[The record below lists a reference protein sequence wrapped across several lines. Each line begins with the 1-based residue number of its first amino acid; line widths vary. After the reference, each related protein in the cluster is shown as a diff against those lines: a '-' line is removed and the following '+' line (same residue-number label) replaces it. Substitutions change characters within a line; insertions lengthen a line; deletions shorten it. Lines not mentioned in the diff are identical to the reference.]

1 MTHHYIETVNGE
13 LEHFDFPLSNYY
25 VMKQALKQNQHNNMY
40 ITRWFTG
47 VEKYKVVWARE
58 WRTRAMLYNQWN
70 DY

>member
-47 VEKYKVVWARE
+47 VEKYKVV
-58 WRTRAMLYNQWN
+58 
-70 DY
+70 